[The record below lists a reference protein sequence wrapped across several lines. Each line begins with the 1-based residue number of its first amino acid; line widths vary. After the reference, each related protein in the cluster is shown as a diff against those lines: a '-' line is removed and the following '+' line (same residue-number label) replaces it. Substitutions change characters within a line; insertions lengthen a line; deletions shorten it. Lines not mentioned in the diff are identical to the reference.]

1 MTSEIFGD
9 MQTNLQTD
17 KLGLTSW
24 NTKLLAVGKVSS
36 KVELLVTTMAL
47 IFVIS
52 KGT

>member
-9 MQTNLQTD
+9 MQTNLQTG

-36 KVELLVTTMAL
+36 KVEVTTMAL